1 MSVFIQS
8 LELCYLM
15 ISSSNGSIAFLL
27 RALLG
32 ICYKRGRISYP
43 CPLLVCVCAQSC
55 PTLCNPMDV
64 ACQASLSV
72 EFSRQEYWSG
82 LLFPFPEDLP
92 NPGIKLASLESPAL
106 AGGFFTTAPPGKPY
120 IFSFCPQ
127 TAVTTPSVVPEIPSL
142 ELRHYCSRRPMLK
155 CNYLY

>member
-32 ICYKRGRISYP
+32 ICYKRGGISYH

-82 LLFPFPEDLP
+82 LPFPFPEDLP

-106 AGGFFTTAPPGKPY
+106 AGGFFTTAPSGKPY
-120 IFSFCPQ
+120 IVLFCPQ
-127 TAVTTPSVVPEIPSL
+127 TAVTTHLWCMKFLLWS
-142 ELRHYCSRRPMLK
+142 
-155 CNYLY
+155 